1 MEMDSLCLS
10 LLGSGLGASR
20 KWGILSILLMGMV
33 LPMVLYG
40 SIPV

>member
-1 MEMDSLCLS
+1 MNGFYLS

-20 KWGILSILLMGMV
+20 KWVILSILLMGMV
-33 LPMVLYG
+33 LPTALYG